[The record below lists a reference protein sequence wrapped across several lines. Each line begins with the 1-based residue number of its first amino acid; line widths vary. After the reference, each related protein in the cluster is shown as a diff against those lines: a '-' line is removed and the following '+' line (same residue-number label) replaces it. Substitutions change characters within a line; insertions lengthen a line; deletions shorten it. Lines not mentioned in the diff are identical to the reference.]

1 MHSSPPQSP
10 NSYRLT
16 SISFPNFYKR
26 FFLGEM
32 VRQKIQIKKIDNLTT
47 RQVTF
52 SKRRRG
58 LFKKA
63 HELSTLCDAEIALI
77 VFSATGKL
85 FDYSSS
91 SMMQVIQR
99 HSLQPAEKSN
109 RFGQQ
114 PLCIQMGAADNH
126 AAISKELVDMSLELK
141 QLRGEEL
148 QGLGLSEL
156 MRLEK
161 LVESGLSRV
170 EKTKNDRLMNEL
182 SDLKTRELELI
193 KEQALLKQQAD
204 MKSGSTRNGIVEQ
217 AGNSPESM
225 ITTCHGL
232 DHCSE
237 EDNSDT
243 SLKLGLPFFRS
254 D

>member
-1 MHSSPPQSP
+1 
-10 NSYRLT
+10 
-16 SISFPNFYKR
+16 
-26 FFLGEM
+26 M

-99 HSLQPAEKSN
+99 HNLQPAEKSN

-182 SDLKTRELELI
+182 SDLKTR
-193 KEQALLKQQAD
+193 A
-204 MKSGSTRNGIVEQ
+204 
-217 AGNSPESM
+217 
-225 ITTCHGL
+225 
-232 DHCSE
+232 CSY
-237 EDNSDT
+237 T
-243 SLKLGLPFFRS
+243 
-254 D
+254 